1 MTDPLPPYPKKYD
14 PDVAAKMRVWQRA
27 YLAQPEVRERNK
39 ERDRAYRARPEVKAR
54 KKEQNRA
61 YYKKRT
67 QKDMKYKH
75 KTKPF
80 KHQAAEF
87 KLSRDMKTRALF
99 WEMGTGKSKT
109 AIDTAAWLYQTGKID
124 CLFVLAPKGVAPNW
138 VYDELPIHLPDA
150 VMKESRIFLWET
162 QKANN
167 KGYQR
172 LLTPLLKHKGLLIV
186 VMSYSGIMTQRTAKA
201 ARGTLK
207 GKEFARK
214 LLTQRKCLYVLDESA
229 RIKDPSTKRTKRV
242 LASSVYAD
250 YRRIMTGT
258 PVSNSP
264 FDVFAQIKFLD
275 PEIWNSIGCRT
286 FAAFKARYGIWVE
299 HIRNDT
305 GRAFSQLVAFQNLD
319 DLHTVVDNIGSRLL
333 KVDVLDLPPKL
344 YSKRYFDMTTEQ
356 TTLYQKLR
364 DDFMVYLDSGD
375 MISAPLVITRMLR
388 LQQITSGYCPT
399 DDGNMV
405 LLGTNPRITLLED
418 TIEECPH
425 QVIIWAK
432 FRQDIKQIMALMQD
446 MKISAVQYDG
456 STSPV
461 AREDARNSFQA
472 GVIKVFVGNPAAAG
486 EGLTLHAARTV
497 IRYNVGFKLAETLQ
511 AEDRAHRIGQ
521 EHPVNYIDF
530 IATGTIDAHIVRAL
544 REKQDIAQIV
554 TGDRAREWI

>member
-1 MTDPLPPYPKKYD
+1 
-14 PDVAAKMRVWQRA
+14 MRVWQRA

-186 VMSYSGIMTQRTAKA
+186 VMSYSGIMTQRTSGA

-207 GKEFARK
+207 GKEFAKK

-242 LASSVYAD
+242 LASSIYAD